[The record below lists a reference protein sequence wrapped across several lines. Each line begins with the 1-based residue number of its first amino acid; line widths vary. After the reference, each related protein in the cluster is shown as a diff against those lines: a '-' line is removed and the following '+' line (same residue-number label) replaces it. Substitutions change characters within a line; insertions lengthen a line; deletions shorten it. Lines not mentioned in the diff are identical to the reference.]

1 MRKVRR
7 KPPQIEIVA
16 FPRADQDRGRARR
29 RLPGDIRC
37 ERCTVV
43 APILIC
49 VWNALQ
55 GKQRVIKV
63 FHSVDSKNAWSV
75 SRAERRSEMPEAYIQ
90 SKEMLAS
97 DRGAEIKR
105 RFQGGMPGNVAR
117 FIHAARKHS
126 AGKPAFVKA
135 ADPALQP
142 LDRARI
148 GVRRI
153 IRSG

>member
-1 MRKVRR
+1 
-7 KPPQIEIVA
+7 
-16 FPRADQDRGRARR
+16 
-29 RLPGDIRC
+29 
-37 ERCTVV
+37 
-43 APILIC
+43 
-49 VWNALQ
+49 
-55 GKQRVIKV
+55 
-63 FHSVDSKNAWSV
+63 
-75 SRAERRSEMPEAYIQ
+75 MPEAYIQ

-97 DRGAEIKR
+97 DRGAEIER

-117 FIHAARKHS
+117 VIHAARKHS